1 MKPIEFDEIETVST
15 KLDLEFTK
23 INNYLAPADM
33 APIQERKF
41 GSSLVAL
48 KDSGKP
54 NSTYYNRI
62 ICMNTESLDAL
73 RGASDWYRDDDISCN
88 CSLPPQKANEESV
101 TALRA
106 AGFHYVGA
114 DAVYFTRPTELPKV
128 EDSPAVSIL
137 TGEEAG
143 VSRVLIPELLSQATA
158 PILRSVEE
166 LSQRYS
172 SSSLEYFLAFIDGEL
187 AARASLFHS
196 GRICWFSNA
205 ITKPEFRKRGCHAA
219 LISRRMRRA
228 RELGC
233 NLVISDT
240 EFHSASHRNLS
251 KLGFQLAYV
260 SAEFADS

>member
-23 INNYLAPADM
+23 LNNYLAPADM
-33 APIQERKF
+33 APLQEKQF

-54 NSTYYNRI
+54 ESTYYNRI
-62 ICMNTESLDAL
+62 ICMNAKSLDAL
-73 RGASDWYRDDDISCN
+73 RAATDWYRDDGISCN
-88 CSLPPQKANEESV
+88 FSLPPQKIDEESV
-101 TALRA
+101 TALRTA
-106 AGFHYVGA
+106 EFHYVGA
-114 DAVYFTRPTELPKV
+114 DAVFFARPTELPKA
-128 EDSPAVSIL
+128 EDNPDISIL
-137 TGEEAG
+137 TAEEAG
-143 VSRVLIPELLSQATA
+143 VSCVLIPELLCEATA
-158 PILRSVEE
+158 PTLRSVEE

-187 AARASLFHS
+187 AARASLFCS
-196 GRICWFSNA
+196 GHICWFSNA

-219 LISRRMRRA
+219 LISRRIRKA

-240 EFHSASHRNLS
+240 EFHSASRRNLS
-251 KLGFQLAYV
+251 RLGFQLAYM
-260 SAEFADS
+260 SAEFSNS